1 MAKSSLSLPV
11 LANNT
16 RDRLAY
22 IKETVVEIDQEVQKL
37 RTRKVNGTVNVESEA
52 ANTLHFLV
60 RRLNGDLARL
70 GLVL

>member
-60 RRLNGDLARL
+60 RRLNGDLAWL